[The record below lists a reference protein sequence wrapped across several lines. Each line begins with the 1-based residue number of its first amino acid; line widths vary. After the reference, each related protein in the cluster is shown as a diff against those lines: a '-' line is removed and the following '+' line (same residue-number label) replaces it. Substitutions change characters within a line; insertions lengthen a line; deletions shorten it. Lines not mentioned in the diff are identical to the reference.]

1 VVVEVSGDLHYAAVP
16 PFLNEV
22 ERLIPASARC
32 IVLDLSHAHAIR
44 YTALRAFERLAELAH
59 YSGATFTLAGVDGED
74 EELLRRCESPLPFER
89 AHDEPG
95 LSVRR
100 ALEKGHGIGAGE

>member
-16 PFLNEV
+16 PFLSEV

-44 YTALRAFERLAELAH
+44 YAALRAFERFAELAH
-59 YSGATFTLAGVDGED
+59 YSGATFTLAGVN
-74 EELLRRCESPLPFER
+74 EEVEALLRRCESPVPFER
-89 AHDEPG
+89 AHAEPG
-95 LSVRR
+95 LSVWR
-100 ALEKGHGIGAGE
+100 ALEAGHGTEPVD